1 MTCHADAG
9 FAVGF
14 QFGSLHIPRGV
25 AFAAG
30 VEFHIAHGVA
40 LVVFHVQAAS
50 DALQTATFP
59 FGGKFHLL
67 GIARFLRQIIIQP
80 LALHLGAVAA
90 RQHEMVTCLHGVLL
104 RTVIHPVCFQ
114 RFVIALHQHIAFGA
128 VARVRL
134 AGGFI
139 GRDARCTGG
148 QGRVVLVGLRI
159 GLGGV
164 GGRRRATQTA
174 GRPAVRRPC
183 RAGKSNP

>member
-1 MTCHADAG
+1 MTCHADTG

-14 QFGSLHIPRGV
+14 QFGSLHIPGGV

-40 LVVFHVQAAS
+40 LVIFHVQAAS
-50 DALQTATFP
+50 DTLQTAAFP
-59 FGGKFHLL
+59 FGGKFHLF
-67 GIARFLRQIIIQP
+67 GITRFLRQIIIQP

-90 RQHEMVTCLHGVLL
+90 CQHEMVACLHGVLL

-114 RFVIALHQHIAFGA
+114 RFVIALYQHVAFGA

-134 AGGFI
+134 AGGFV
-139 GRDARCTGG
+139 GRDARCTGE

-183 RAGKSNP
+183 RTEKSNP